1 MIAPGRSKE
10 LLHESKVWERCPH
23 PRSRCSRDLSLDK
36 ERCFRRELQRVL
48 AREGKCGLQSEPRD
62 AAVPIIFST
71 ASLSIIKVA
80 VMSPAVPPIP
90 PQAPESQNRKIGLSS
105 SRRPAWVFPGAIAGS
120 SAAATAFLGVFGGR
134 GLVSNRIVTIV
145 R

>member
-48 AREGKCGLQSEPRD
+48 AREGKCGLQ
-62 AAVPIIFST
+62 
-71 ASLSIIKVA
+71 LS
-80 VMSPAVPPIP
+80 
-90 PQAPESQNRKIGLSS
+90 QETL
-105 SRRPAWVFPGAIAGS
+105 
-120 SAAATAFLGVFGGR
+120 
-134 GLVSNRIVTIV
+134 
-145 R
+145 